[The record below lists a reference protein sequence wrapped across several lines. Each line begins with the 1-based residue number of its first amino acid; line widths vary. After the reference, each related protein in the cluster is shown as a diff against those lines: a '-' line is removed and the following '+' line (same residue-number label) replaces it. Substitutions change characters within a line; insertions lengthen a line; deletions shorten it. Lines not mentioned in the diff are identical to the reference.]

1 MLMILGLDISTSRV
15 GVSVMNEK
23 EELIFCD
30 AIKMN
35 NKSTLED
42 RCLVLEK
49 FLNDLKYEIKLVFV
63 EEPFMMFSGGKTT
76 AHTMAKL
83 QRFNGMCSFMIKK
96 LFGISPLLI
105 PANRARK
112 TVGIQ
117 IKRGTCTKTRVIN
130 FVQQK
135 YPNFQ
140 VYYTKHGNPRPGT
153 DDKADSVVVALAGLL
168 LNKTTK

>member
-1 MLMILGLDISTSRV
+1 MILGLDISTSKC
-15 GVSVMNEK
+15 GVSIMK
-23 EELIFCD
+23 EDQELVFCD
-30 AIKMN
+30 VIKMN
-35 NKSTLED
+35 SKEDLED
-42 RCLVLEK
+42 RCLKLEK
-49 FLNDLKYEIKLVFV
+49 YIKNLNYEIKKVFI

-96 LFGISPLLI
+96 SFDITPVLI

-112 TVGIQ
+112 VVGIQ
-117 IKRGTCTKTRVIN
+117 VKRGTCTKTKVIN
-130 FVQQK
+130 FIQQK

-153 DDKADSVVVALAGLL
+153 DDKADSVVIALAGILL
-168 LNKTTK
+168 DNFCIK